1 MSNRLTP
8 RLHASVVVVFWM
20 MAPSGC
26 HEPTTESGTP
36 KKSAARPADSF
47 RGPSPEA
54 VSRLGRPLLAPA
66 PGSNPDQEAKLL
78 AAREG
83 LAANPDDPEALVWV
97 GRRHGYLLQVR
108 RAIAVYSE
116 GLGRFPEYAPLF
128 RHRGHR
134 YITARQFDKAEADLL
149 RAAELIRGKPDR
161 VEPDGMPNA
170 RNIPLTTTAFNV
182 WYHLGLARY
191 LQGDFAGAAEAHTQN
206 LAHSRRYDDN
216 LVATTY
222 WSYLSLRRLGR
233 DGAAR
238 ELLSPVT
245 PDMTIIENDA
255 YHRLC
260 LLYKGEIGPDR
271 VAAADDETALNNA
284 TLGYGLGMHHLL
296 NGRRDEA
303 IGVFERIV
311 ETDQWAAFGF
321 IAAEVEL
328 ARLRSEG

>member
-1 MSNRLTP
+1 MTSTLRICT
-8 RLHASVVVVFWM
+8 SVLLSAAVL
-20 MAPSGC
+20 AGC
-26 HEPTTESGTP
+26 HGPASETIA
-36 KKSAARPADSF
+36 KDDSAARSTASDPGA
-47 RGPSPEA
+47 SPEA
-54 VSRLGRPLLAPA
+54 MSRLGRPLLALA
-66 PGSNPDQEAKLL
+66 PGSNPEQEAKLL
-78 AAREG
+78 AALGG

-97 GRRHGYLLQVR
+97 GRRLGYLLQIR
-108 RAIAVYSE
+108 QAIGMYTE
-116 GLGRFPEYAPLF
+116 GIGRFPDYAPLL

-170 RNIPLTTTAFNV
+170 SNIPLTTTAFNV

-191 LQGDFAGAAEAHTQN
+191 LQGDFEGAAEAHTQN

-245 PDMTIIENDA
+245 PEMTIIENDA

-260 LLYKGEIGPDR
+260 LLYKGQIGPDR
-271 VAAADDETALNNA
+271 VAAAGDETALNNA

-303 IGVFERIV
+303 IAVFERIV

-328 ARLRSEG
+328 ARLRSQG